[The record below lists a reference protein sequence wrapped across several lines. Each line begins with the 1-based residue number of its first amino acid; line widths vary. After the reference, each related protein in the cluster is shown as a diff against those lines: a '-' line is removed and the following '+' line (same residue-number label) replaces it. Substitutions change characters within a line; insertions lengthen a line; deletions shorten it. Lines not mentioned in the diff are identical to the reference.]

1 MTIFGWPIKEVV
13 GVFFLLPK
21 SLFIAIRKDRGSLGV
36 ALSASP
42 GVWYS
47 LFAKLIDLAS
57 SEKK

>member
-1 MTIFGWPIKEVV
+1 LDDQLKKLLEI
-13 GVFFLLPK
+13 FFLLPK

-47 LFAKLIDLAS
+47 LVAKLIDLAS
-57 SEKK
+57 YEKK